1 MLHTVFTYS
10 LINSKNIYE
19 VRTILRN
26 CGSKSDPSAN
36 EIDKTLAFF
45 FQKYHTNKTAF
56 VITNCKLQRQHG
68 KFSSYSSFRH

>member
-1 MLHTVFTYS
+1 MLHTLFTYS
-10 LINSKNIYE
+10 LIYFSNIYE

-45 FQKYHTNKTAF
+45 QKYHTNKTVF
-56 VITNCKLQRQHG
+56 VITNGKLQRKHG
-68 KFSSYSSFRH
+68 KFSSYSSFCH